1 MAVEDVVVA
10 GPLLVA
16 GGIAFAAGALS
27 FFSPCCLPLLPA
39 YLSLVAGNSGADV
52 LRESQAPESI
62 DVTMKVSV
70 TASSSS
76 SPPGRSLSRRAP
88 IDSTRTTAGVSRSRD
103 ALRSRTVLGTLLFVL
118 GFSVVFTSYGA
129 AFGGIGFL
137 LLDYQRDLTVVLG
150 VVTIVLGLAFCGLLQ
165 RIPWMSRTVKIAYR
179 PPSGL
184 AGSAMLGVLF
194 GIGWTPC
201 MGPTL
206 SAVLSLSVSSGGAIR
221 GALLAFVYSLGL
233 GVPFLLAAVAAEQ
246 AMRWFSWPRRHA
258 RLVMTVGGGF
268 LVAIGVLQVTG
279 VWSALVTE
287 MQVAVSGWQVPL

>member
-1 MAVEDVVVA
+1 
-10 GPLLVA
+10 
-16 GGIAFAAGALS
+16 
-27 FFSPCCLPLLPA
+27 
-39 YLSLVAGNSGADV
+39 
-52 LRESQAPESI
+52 
-62 DVTMKVSV
+62 
-70 TASSSS
+70 
-76 SPPGRSLSRRAP
+76 
-88 IDSTRTTAGVSRSRD
+88 
-103 ALRSRTVLGTLLFVL
+103 RTVLGTFLFVL

-137 LLDYQRDLTVVLG
+137 LLGYQRALTVVLG
-150 VVTIVLGLAFCGLLQ
+150 VVTIVLGLGFCGLLQ
-165 RIPWMSRTVKIAYR
+165 RIPWTSRTARITYR

-184 AGSAMLGVLF
+184 AGAAMLGVLF